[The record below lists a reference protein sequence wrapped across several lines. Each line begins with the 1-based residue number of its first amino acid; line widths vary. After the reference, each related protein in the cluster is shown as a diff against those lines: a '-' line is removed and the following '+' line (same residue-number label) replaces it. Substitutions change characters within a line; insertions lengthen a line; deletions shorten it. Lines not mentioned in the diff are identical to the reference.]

1 LPRRRRKNYET
12 IGAIEALIVQNRSVL
27 FFAATI
33 VAPKPRIGS
42 PVAATV

>member
-1 LPRRRRKNYET
+1 
-12 IGAIEALIVQNRSVL
+12 L

-42 PVAATV
+42 PVAATVWPSGQPVLILWGDYL